1 MVINIMAQRAFTILM
16 PDQVKAYKTS
26 LADETARTEFTNAL
40 KKALL
45 ERAKREA
52 ANRRGGR
59 KPAKLFF
66 VGEPEDN
73 PMFDRDADGKPIIPT
88 TDEEWKQVR
97 FATTYPYSTKE
108 NGKKVGEFF
117 TGALFKEDAEGL
129 SGQGTVQKALHL
141 WECTPE
147 RAGMSIE
154 QAEKATMDLLKSFG
168 EITCET
174 VVVGKTV
181 NNSDKFGYN
190 LNSPKAEE
198 WLDKNFPD
206 WKNS

>member
-1 MVINIMAQRAFTILM
+1 MAQKAFTILM
-16 PDQVKAYKTS
+16 PDQVKAYRTS
-26 LADETARTEFTNAL
+26 LSDDTDKTEFDKFLKNAL
-40 KKALL
+40 LA
-45 ERAKREA
+45 RAKKEA

-66 VGEPEDN
+66 VGDPEDN
-73 PMFDRDADGKPIIPT
+73 PMFDRDADGKPIVPSSE
-88 TDEEWKQVR
+88 EEWKQVR

-117 TGALFKEDAEGL
+117 SGALFKEDAEGL
-129 SGQGTVQKALHL
+129 SGQGTVQKALHF

-147 RAGMSIE
+147 RAGMTVE

-174 VVVGKTV
+174 VVVGKTA
-181 NNSDKFGYN
+181 NGGDKFGYN

-198 WLDKNFPD
+198 WLNKNCSD